1 MGAKSSKVRK
11 DNLSDAELAALIA
24 STKMSKN
31 EILKWHK
38 GIN

>member
-1 MGAKSSKVRK
+1 MGTKSSKLRK
-11 DNLSDAELAALIA
+11 ETLSDAELAALIS

-38 GIN
+38 GS

>member
-1 MGAKSSKVRK
+1 MGTKSAKIRK
-11 DNLSDAELAALIA
+11 ENLSDAELAALTA

-38 GIN
+38 GRI